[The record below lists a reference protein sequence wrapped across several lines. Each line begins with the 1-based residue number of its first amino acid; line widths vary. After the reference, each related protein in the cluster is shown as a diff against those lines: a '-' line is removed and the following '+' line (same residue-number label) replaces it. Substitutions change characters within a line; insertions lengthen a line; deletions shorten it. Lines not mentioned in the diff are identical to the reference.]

1 MQMLAVYLFMES
13 THQFKL
19 TVCSNYSIMT
29 YICTVCDTY
38 IELLLKCLFL
48 EIMNELACNGSC
60 MDIKDAI
67 YA

>member
-1 MQMLAVYLFMES
+1 
-13 THQFKL
+13 
-19 TVCSNYSIMT
+19 MT

-48 EIMNELACNGSC
+48 EIMNELACNGSW